1 MNRQWQL
8 KRKRKSITNLNQWSG
23 CKWPSRSSGVLP
35 PSDCWPKFSDQNFLT
50 EMCIENSLLS
60 ALYIFTFIETI
71 KYISFHLKIPFQR
84 IFSTLSEK
92 HIGNTIS
99 FNIIGGLDSAAQFL
113 SRFMPTESWYRPAI
127 ETWQKT
133 IRVSSHPVIGN
144 LSHPTCFQVFWKKYL
159 AETLKMTPPHR
170 SILI

>member
-23 CKWPSRSSGVLP
+23 CKWPSGSSGVLP

-92 HIGNTIS
+92 QIGNTIS
-99 FNIIGGLDSAAQFL
+99 FNIIDGLDSAAQFSAASRHQSPDIDLRLKLDKRQSEFRVIL
-113 SRFMPTESWYRPAI
+113 SLAIYPTQPVSRCSERNI
-127 ETWQKT
+127 WQ
-133 IRVSSHPVIGN
+133 R
-144 LSHPTCFQVFWKKYL
+144 L
-159 AETLKMTPPHR
+159 
-170 SILI
+170 